1 MGDFSPRFWFCASG
15 MVQNRLQEKMKEHVK
30 NLTENIARA
39 FNLEELKTIVFFL
52 NLDWDE
58 LPGQEKSRKT
68 QALIIRLMQRGRL
81 SELIARLRNE
91 RPHIN
96 WLDAPPPDQQRSFAK
111 TINLAPYSARY
122 AMIETV
128 GSMNAIGE
136 EWALYASGSPGGP
149 PQEYRRVIEADDDEI
164 VSRQYGQ
171 EVERITAAEFETK
184 LDQEDLEYIYTL
196 EDSMKNH
203 YQLWRQYY
211 PQRMHLSGPDQEKE
225 VKDKLNKL
233 VQGIAQDLAGIL
245 DFLKL
250 LGFDLD
256 DHYLHYRSLA
266 RDITARGP

>member
-1 MGDFSPRFWFCASG
+1 
-15 MVQNRLQEKMKEHVK
+15 MKEYIK
-30 NLTENIARA
+30 NLTENIAKG
-39 FNLEELKTIVFFL
+39 FDLEELKTIVL
-52 NLDWDE
+52 YLSLDWDE
-58 LPGQEKSRKT
+58 LPGQVKSRKT
-68 QALIIRLMQRGRL
+68 QAIIIKLMQRGHL
-81 SELIARLRNE
+81 SELIATLRKE

-96 WLDAPPPDQQRSFAK
+96 WADAPPPDQQISFAK
-111 TINLAPYSARY
+111 NINLGPYSARY
-122 AMIETV
+122 AMIENI
-128 GSMNAIGE
+128 GSMNEIGE
-136 EWALYASGSPGGP
+136 EWAAYASGSPGGP

-184 LDQEDLEYIYTL
+184 LDQEDLEHIYTL
-196 EDSMKNH
+196 EESMKNH
-203 YQLWRQYY
+203 YRLWRQYY
-211 PQRMHLSGPDQEKE
+211 PQRMHVSGPDQEKE

-266 RDITARGP
+266 RDITARDP